1 MDGQGGC
8 GYSTGMMTTRMQ
20 QAAAVVAGAF
30 TLVGILGFIPGIT
43 TNYDQLELAGHESG
57 AELLGLFQVS
67 ILHNLVHL
75 GFGLAGFALARTW
88 SGARAFLIGG
98 GILYFVVFLYGLVID
113 KQTDANFL
121 PVNSADDWLHL
132 VLSAGMVLL
141 GGLFTRESPAETGL
155 RAG

>member
-1 MDGQGGC
+1 
-8 GYSTGMMTTRMQ
+8 MTSRMQ

-30 TLVGILGFIPGIT
+30 ILVGILGFIPGIT
-43 TNYDQLELAGHESG
+43 TNYDRLELAGHESG
-57 AELLGLFQVS
+57 AELLGIFQVS

-75 GFGLAGFALARTW
+75 GFGLAGLALARSWT
-88 SGARAFLIGG
+88 GARNFLVGG
-98 GILYFVVFLYGLVID
+98 GILYFIVFLYGLVVD
-113 KQTDANFL
+113 KQAGANFL

-141 GGLFTRESPAETGL
+141 GGLFTRDRPATTGL

>member
-1 MDGQGGC
+1 
-8 GYSTGMMTTRMQ
+8 MMTSRMQ
-20 QAAAVVAGAF
+20 QAATVVAGAF
-30 TLVGILGFIPGIT
+30 ILVGVLGFIPGIT
-43 TNYDQLELAGHESG
+43 TNYDQMEMAGHESG
-57 AELLGLFQVS
+57 AELLGIFQVS

-75 GFGLAGFALARTW
+75 GFGLAGLALARSW
-88 SGARAFLIGG
+88 SGARNFLVGG
-98 GILYFVVFLYGLVID
+98 GILYFLVFVYGLVID

-141 GGLFTRESPAETGL
+141 GGLFTRDRPATTGL

>member
-1 MDGQGGC
+1 
-8 GYSTGMMTTRMQ
+8 MMTSRMQ
-20 QAAAVVAGAF
+20 QAATVVAGAF
-30 TLVGILGFIPGIT
+30 ILVGVLGFIPGIT
-43 TNYDQLELAGHESG
+43 TNYDQMEIAGHESG
-57 AELLGLFQVS
+57 AELLGIFQVS

-75 GFGLAGFALARTW
+75 GFGLAGLALARSW
-88 SGARAFLIGG
+88 SGARNFLVGG
-98 GILYFVVFLYGLVID
+98 GILYFLVFVYGLVID

-141 GGLFTRESPAETGL
+141 GGLFTRDRPATTGL